1 MIYIFILLDSQK
13 KILRGSKF
21 RSPKLQH
28 FKIKVVF
35 GIILIYNNINFNSSR
50 SSRRSIK

>member
-13 KILRGSKF
+13 IFFFLRSSEF

-28 FKIKVVF
+28 FKNKS
-35 GIILIYNNINFNSSR
+35 GIWYNTNL
-50 SSRRSIK
+50 